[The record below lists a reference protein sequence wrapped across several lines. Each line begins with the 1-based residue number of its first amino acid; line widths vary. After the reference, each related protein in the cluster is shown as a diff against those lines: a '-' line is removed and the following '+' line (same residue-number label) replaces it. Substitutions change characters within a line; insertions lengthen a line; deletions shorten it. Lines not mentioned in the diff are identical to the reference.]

1 MEKVKISTNQ
11 VACVKLTDKAVELL
25 KEAYRKNG
33 GKFCQTPD
41 KDGFYHFMFWE
52 LMDVVGPI
60 MRADNNRSPFEDA
73 HVYFAADAVKPAD
86 F

>member
-1 MEKVKISTNQ
+1 MEKIKVHTNQ
-11 VACVKLTDKAVELL
+11 VAYVKLTDKAVKLL
-25 KEAYRKNG
+25 KEVYRKKG
-33 GKFCQTPD
+33 SEFCQTPD

-52 LMDVVGPI
+52 LMEVIGPI

-73 HVYFAADAVKPAD
+73 HIYFAANAVKPED